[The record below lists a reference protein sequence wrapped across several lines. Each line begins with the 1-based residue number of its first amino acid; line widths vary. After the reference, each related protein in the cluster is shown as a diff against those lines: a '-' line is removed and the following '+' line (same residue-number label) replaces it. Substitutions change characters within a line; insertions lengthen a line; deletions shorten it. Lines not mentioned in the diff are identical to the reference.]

1 MILSRYVCG
10 GSTSQQRIPAGSA
23 RRRRAPAR
31 NGNPSGHSHVWWGTE
46 LTELTTHR
54 SGYGSLLPMHKK
66 PAGGGRAELGPG
78 IAGLRGV
85 RFRMSQCA
93 DRCGVPGKRKARH
106 GRRGGQLSEEDG
118 TRAKGPSGPYNERG
132 GEGFRS
138 RTTKELSRVAPDQ
151 ALPISIGGHIWRIR
165 NTHG

>member
-85 RFRMSQCA
+85 RFRLSQWQVIGTKGFLSASFCPA
-93 DRCGVPGKRKARH
+93 TNNPAWGSNGYARRASRRS
-106 GRRGGQLSEEDG
+106 GRR
-118 TRAKGPSGPYNERG
+118 
-132 GEGFRS
+132 
-138 RTTKELSRVAPDQ
+138 
-151 ALPISIGGHIWRIR
+151 
-165 NTHG
+165 